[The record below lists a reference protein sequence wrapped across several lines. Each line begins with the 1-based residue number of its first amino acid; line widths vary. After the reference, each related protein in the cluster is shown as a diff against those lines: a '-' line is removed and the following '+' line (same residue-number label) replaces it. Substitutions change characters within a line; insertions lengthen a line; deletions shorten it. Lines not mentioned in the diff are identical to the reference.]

1 MQKNHGVVSGEIYG
15 YDTIVGGSKK
25 GGSRDLKDHPAFK
38 LFAEAAKAK
47 TIVGWSLF
55 NDGKVGKESQR
66 SINNMLIRGTVSV
79 DALKDKVHE
88 LETSLGNSEHHRLQ
102 SESRLHDEINEV
114 HVVFYYLLVFHH
126 MTGYYYPIRA
136 ARGGVIIRRIS
147 TR

>member
-1 MQKNHGVVSGEIYG
+1 MIHPAGIRLSAVSRCLKVMQKNHGVVSGEIYG
-15 YDTIVGGSKK
+15 YETIVGGSKK

-38 LFAEAAKAK
+38 LFAEAAKNK

-55 NDGKVGKESQR
+55 KDGNVGKESQR

-102 SESRLHDEINEV
+102 SETRLNDEINEV
-114 HVVFYYLLVFHH
+114 RTVFIVYSSLF
-126 MTGYYYPIRA
+126 I
-136 ARGGVIIRRIS
+136 
-147 TR
+147 